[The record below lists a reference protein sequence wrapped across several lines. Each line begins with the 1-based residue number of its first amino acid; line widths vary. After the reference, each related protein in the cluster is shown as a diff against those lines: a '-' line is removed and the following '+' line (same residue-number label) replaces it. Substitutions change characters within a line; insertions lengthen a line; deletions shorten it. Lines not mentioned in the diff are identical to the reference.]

1 MQWTH
6 PWNNMIPEIGQLLM
20 ITALAAALLQFL
32 IGLKLFTVDQSLRM
46 ILIKRFTLIQCLSIF
61 LAIC

>member
-6 PWNNMIPEIGQLLM
+6 PWNNMIPEFGQLLM

-32 IGLKLFTVDQSLRM
+32 IGLKLFTLDQPLRM
-46 ILIKRFTLIQCLSIF
+46 ILI
-61 LAIC
+61 